1 MNLQGTNRVKIK
13 LGKKLRGLLSSCLLI
28 MQTTHPL
35 FSNIISMQKVI
46 RNSSHKILK
55 SINFNHSFIFDIFL
69 GFKISVNREWWTSW
83 MLLQPDHFDCLYQAF
98 SDIVS
103 HLLKDAQG
111 SIQITNTVFILFFLE
126 CFCFHTCNSVKF
138 KDVYFSFNQYMST
151 LDRFKAMKIN
161 KNTIGGR

>member
-55 SINFNHSFIFDIFL
+55 SNNFNHSFIFDIFL

-98 SDIVS
+98 QTSSLIFLKMLKVLYRLQIQFLFYS
-103 HLLKDAQG
+103 FLNVFAFTLVILLNSK
-111 SIQITNTVFILFFLE
+111 TFILALTNIFLR
-126 CFCFHTCNSVKF
+126 
-138 KDVYFSFNQYMST
+138 Q
-151 LDRFKAMKIN
+151 
-161 KNTIGGR
+161 IGSRR